1 MVRAASACSIP
12 LWAGKKQRPLIVEAR
27 GAREAASAT
36 EASLRRQVERTDRGK
51 ADPPRATR
59 GRSEARRR
67 RRASCR
73 TGSSVDAGAR
83 ELSDRLGSVRH
94 RARGARH
101 VLHRPPRGGR
111 RASPASSAPRPTS
124 ASSPS
129 TARGPPR
136 WRLHPAPPS
145 APPHPGCRKDGHE
158 ITASHPSPPRRRPRR
173 RASAGR
179 RLPGWMH
186 AQRSGHRRG
195 DEVPVPHASPDHPRQ
210 ARGVPD
216 LRHEAG
222 ANRSGRAPTAAP
234 NTAREGLAPL
244 TIDAAKRQLLGL
256 KTVAVQRAPF
266 ETSIRTT
273 GPGSRGRAAGPPR
286 PHALTKAFVEH
297 VTADFTGK
305 YVNEGR
311 GRSPTAL
318 QPGALRDAA
327 GVPPRSQG
335 VAVARNVRGFLG
347 RAGRPGPA

>member
-1 MVRAASACSIP
+1 M
-12 LWAGKKQRPLIVEAR
+12 Q
-27 GAREAASAT
+27 
-36 EASLRRQVERTDRGK
+36 DRLV
-51 ADPPRATR
+51 
-59 GRSEARRR
+59 RRR
-67 RRASCR
+67 
-73 TGSSVDAGAR
+73 GAR

-111 RASPASSAPRPTS
+111 RASPASSAPRQTS
-124 ASSPS
+124 GSSPS

-256 KTVAVQRAPF
+256 KTVAVHACAVRDVDSDHGPGRRATSGGSTTSTRAYEGIRRARHGRLHRQVRQRRARSLALLYSPELYATQQEYLLALKASRSLGTSGVSSVAQGGRDLLDCRAPAAPPLGDHAGRHRARSRRTDSRSARCPSMRRSPA
-266 ETSIRTT
+266 TSRGARPTT
-273 GPGSRGRAAGPPR
+273 G
-286 PHALTKAFVEH
+286 
-297 VTADFTGK
+297 
-305 YVNEGR
+305 
-311 GRSPTAL
+311 
-318 QPGALRDAA
+318 
-327 GVPPRSQG
+327 
-335 VAVARNVRGFLG
+335 
-347 RAGRPGPA
+347 